1 MPTTIQISDNVKHF
15 LDKMKCI
22 ERETYNDILE
32 IIIEDHL
39 EINEK
44 TKKEI
49 VDARK
54 RILKGKKIS
63 HQEVKKRLNL

>member
-1 MPTTIQISDNVKHF
+1 MPTTIQISDNVKQF